1 MFVVER
7 VYEGFKKEDKL
18 TMVAETKGLLVDEL
32 MGLFADWYEPSDYP
46 DDPIGEGIKAIKDD
60 DWEEGD
66 WYEWEFDRDY
76 LINLDPYDL
85 VRYFDN
91 LSSAEDLTLLYARE
105 DYLSIPLYS
114 YKDED
119 TGEII
124 YDTESMS
131 MELGKQ
137 FTDLTGQDWMDY

>member
-7 VYEGFKKEDKL
+7 VYEGYKKEDKS

-32 MGLFADWYEPSDYP
+32 IELFADWYEPSDYP
-46 DDPIGEGIKAIKDD
+46 ERKDEGIKAIKDD
-60 DWEEGD
+60 DWKEGD

-76 LINLDPYDL
+76 LINLDSYDL
-85 VRYFDN
+85 VRYFDK
-91 LSSAEDLTLLYARE
+91 LSSVEDLTLLYARE

-114 YKDED
+114 YEDED

-124 YDTESMS
+124 
-131 MELGKQ
+131 
-137 FTDLTGQDWMDY
+137 

>member
-32 MGLFADWYEPSDYP
+32 IELFVDWYEPSDYP
-46 DDPIGEGIKAIKDD
+46 ERKDEGIKAIKDD

-91 LSSAEDLTLLYARE
+91 LSSVEDLTLLYARE
-105 DYLSIPLYS
+105 NYISIPLYS
-114 YKDED
+114 YEDED
-119 TGEII
+119 
-124 YDTESMS
+124 
-131 MELGKQ
+131 
-137 FTDLTGQDWMDY
+137 